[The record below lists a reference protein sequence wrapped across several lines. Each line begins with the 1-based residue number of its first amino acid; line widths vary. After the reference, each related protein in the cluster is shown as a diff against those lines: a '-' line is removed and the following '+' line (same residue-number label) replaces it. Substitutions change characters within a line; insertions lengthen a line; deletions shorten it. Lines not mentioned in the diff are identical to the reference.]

1 MVGSPQ
7 LPIHRAV
14 FQSMT
19 QAIAHAT
26 MIFGALVCGGLGEE
40 AAADLLRGR
49 HFLVAGDEGAAYG
62 FVLVGRLPGQP
73 SRTADAGDRR
83 LSWTCP
89 LPSGVEAAVP
99 GDGVPSSSVARWAA
113 RPGQ

>member
-1 MVGSPQ
+1 MTTPTIRSSMVGSPQ

-26 MIFGALVCGGLGEE
+26 MIFGALVGGGLGEE

-49 HFLVAGDEGAAYG
+49 HFLVAG
-62 FVLVGRLPGQP
+62 
-73 SRTADAGDRR
+73 
-83 LSWTCP
+83 
-89 LPSGVEAAVP
+89 
-99 GDGVPSSSVARWAA
+99 
-113 RPGQ
+113 